1 MDAKTM
7 IERFKLPKFSPGVG
21 RTIASNLTGRV
32 KGALGILF
40 LDLETVMSP
49 ALELEGWAE
58 KTPDRVF
65 LRFEGED
72 TTYREMRDRVE
83 RRATTLKRA
92 GVRWGDV
99 VAIVMHNHPEY
110 IVTVLALSWLGAT
123 SSLINTSL
131 TGASLAHAIFQT
143 GPRGVVAGR
152 DLIAAVDDA
161 IGADDRGA
169 SLLRFFE
176 ETRPSGASAE
186 HGGPATD
193 APDREGASSQAT
205 WHRLRALEAAHSA
218 RDAGGVGARRAARC
232 VGGELFAYIFTSGTT
247 GLPKGGKILN
257 ARALTAA
264 LGFGMFTLGLTQED
278 VLYVCLPLFHASGLA
293 IGVGST
299 LKTGATLALARKL
312 SVSRFWDDLA
322 DTGATA
328 FVYIG
333 EICRYLL
340 ASPPHPRE
348 REHRVTRIVGNGMRP
363 DVWPKFVERFQ
374 TGVVHEFYAATEGN
388 VNMMN
393 LFGVEGSVGRMPPLP
408 QLDNAFLARFDQD
421 TEMPVRDKKGRC
433 IRCKPGEV
441 GELLGRIDDKYVTSR
456 FDGYVGEEAT
466 KAKIIRDVEKKGD
479 AFFRSGD
486 LMRKDV
492 FGFYYFV
499 DRIGDTFRWK
509 GENVAT
515 TEVQDA
521 IGKFAPVESANVFG
535 VTIPGTDGRAG
546 MAALAFKPGAH
557 FAPEAFYEHVA
568 ALLPAYAV
576 PAFVRLLPEAAV
588 TMTFK
593 LKKTDMVR
601 DGFDPSKTRDL
612 IFFRDDRRRSYE
624 PVDADVHAKILSGAI
639 RF

>member
-1 MDAKTM
+1 M
-7 IERFKLPKFSPGVG
+7 IDRFKLPRFAPGVG
-21 RTIASNLTGRV
+21 RALASNFTGRV
-32 KGALGILF
+32 KGALGIL
-40 LDLETVMSP
+40 LIDLEKVMSP
-49 ALELEGWAE
+49 ALELEAWADR
-58 KTPDRVF
+58 TPDRVF

-72 TTYREMRDRVE
+72 TTYREMRERVV

-110 IVTVLALSWLGAT
+110 VITVLALSWLGAT
-123 SSLINTSL
+123 ASLINTSL
-131 TGASLAHAIFQT
+131 TGAGLAHAVFQT
-143 GPRGVVAGR
+143 SPRGVVAGR
-152 DLIAAVDDA
+152 ELVHAVEDA
-161 IGADDRGA
+161 LAGDERQKG
-169 SLLRFFE
+169 LLRLFE
-176 ETRPSGASAE
+176 ETRP
-186 HGGPATD
+186 ATD
-193 APDREGASSQAT
+193 AKDSEGG
-205 WHRLRALEAAHSA
+205 WHRLSSLDELAAA
-218 RDAGGVGARRAARC
+218 EGEGFGVRRAARC
-232 VGGELFAYIFTSGTT
+232 LGGELFAYIFTSGTT

-264 LGFGMFTLGLTQED
+264 MGFGLFTLALVPDD
-278 VLYVCLPLFHASGLA
+278 VLYVCLPLFHASGIA

-322 DTGATA
+322 DSRATA

-333 EICRYLL
+333 EVCRYLL
-340 ASPPHPRE
+340 AAPPHPRE
-348 REHRVTRIVGNGMRP
+348 REHKVTRIVGNGMRP
-363 DVWPKFVERFQ
+363 DVWPRFVERFQ

-388 VNMMN
+388 VNMTN
-393 LFGVEGSVGRMPPLP
+393 VFGVEGSVGRMPPIP
-408 QLDNAFLARFDQD
+408 QLDNAFLARFDQE

-433 IRCKPGEV
+433 IKCKPGEV

-486 LMRKDV
+486 LMKKDV
-492 FGFYYFV
+492 WGFYYFV

-515 TEVQDA
+515 NEVQDA
-521 IGKFAPVESANVFG
+521 IGKFGPVESSNVFG

-546 MAALAFKPGAH
+546 MAALAFKSGAH
-557 FAPEAFYEHVA
+557 FAPEAFYEHVTK
-568 ALLPAYAV
+568 LLPAYAV
-576 PAFVRLLPEAAV
+576 PAFVRLLPEAAI
-588 TMTFK
+588 TATFK
-593 LKKTDMVR
+593 LKKVDMVN
-601 DGFDPSKTRDL
+601 DGYDPSKTRDML
-612 IFFRDDRRRSYE
+612 FFRDDRRRSYE
-624 PVDADVHAKILSGAI
+624 PIDDGVHARILGGEI